1 MTAPSVASIIL
12 VALEREAII
21 WKAPQPN
28 KKSNLLPWSP
38 AANARVTVQG
48 LEIGRVKDT
57 HSETTKG

>member
-28 KKSNLLPWSP
+28 KKSNLLP
-38 AANARVTVQG
+38 
-48 LEIGRVKDT
+48 
-57 HSETTKG
+57 